1 MKKSE
6 IKTKIQN
13 NWPFYLAVCSIILI
27 MRYFG
32 RAEDADALLWILALT
47 ARWAGILGGISF
59 EYLPHQ
65 GYVNHFYQFLIAA
78 SCSGIRFMLLTF
90 LMLVFMPASTS
101 AKSIR
106 NKFGNL
112 AASIILAY
120 GFTVLVN
127 GIRIVLAIRLPLLL
141 EGNGLMTGWLTPD
154 RLHTLIGTVVYFTA
168 LCGLYLCA
176 ASTTGRGRLFVPVCW
191 YLLIVLILPFVNRVW
206 NHNWKGFGQY
216 AAVVLG
222 GCMFIYMI
230 FRCLFILMQRGDSI

>member
-1 MKKSE
+1 MMKTRMKVR
-6 IKTKIQN
+6 IQSD
-13 NWPFYLAVCSIILI
+13 WLLYLTTVLVTLV
-27 MRYFG
+27 MRYFS
-32 RAEDADALLWILALT
+32 RTSDTDILLWILAPT
-47 ARWAGILGGISF
+47 ARWAGILGRISF

-65 GYVNHFYQFLIAA
+65 GYVNHFHQFLIAA

-106 NKFGNL
+106 NKYGNL
-112 AASIILAY
+112 AVSIILAY

-141 EGNGLMTGWLTPD
+141 EGSGLMPGWLTPD

>member
-1 MKKSE
+1 MMKARMKAR
-6 IKTKIQN
+6 IQSD
-13 NWPFYLAVCSIILI
+13 WLLYLTAVLVTLV
-27 MRYFG
+27 MRYFS
-32 RAEDADALLWILALT
+32 RTSDTDILLWILAPT

-78 SCSGIRFMLLTF
+78 SCSGTRFMLLTF
-90 LMLVFMPASTS
+90 LMMVFMPASTS

-106 NKFGNL
+106 NKYGNL
-112 AASIILAY
+112 AVSIILAY

-141 EGNGLMTGWLTPD
+141 EGSGLMPGWLTPD
-154 RLHTLIGTVVYFTA
+154 RLHTLIGTVAYFTA

>member
-1 MKKSE
+1 MMKTRMKVR
-6 IKTKIQN
+6 IQSD
-13 NWPFYLAVCSIILI
+13 WLLYLTTVLVTLV
-27 MRYFG
+27 MRYFS
-32 RAEDADALLWILALT
+32 RTSDTDILLWILAPT

-78 SCSGIRFMLLTF
+78 SCSGTRFMLLTF
-90 LMLVFMPASTS
+90 LMLVFMPAYAS
-101 AKSIR
+101 AQSIR
-106 NKFGNL
+106 NKYGNL
-112 AASIILAY
+112 AVSIILAY

-141 EGNGLMTGWLTPD
+141 EGSGLMPGWLTPD

>member
-32 RAEDADALLWILALT
+32 RAEDADALLWILAPT

-59 EYLPHQ
+59 EYLSHQ

-101 AKSIR
+101 VKSIR
-106 NKFGNL
+106 NKYGNL
-112 AASIILAY
+112 AVSIILAY

-141 EGNGLMTGWLTPD
+141 EGSGLMTGWLTPD

>member
-1 MKKSE
+1 MMKARMKAR
-6 IKTKIQN
+6 IQSD
-13 NWPFYLAVCSIILI
+13 WLLYLTAVLVTLV
-27 MRYFG
+27 MRYFS
-32 RAEDADALLWILALT
+32 RTSDTDILLWILAPT

-65 GYVNHFYQFLIAA
+65 GYVNHFHQFLIAA

-106 NKFGNL
+106 NKYGNL
-112 AASIILAY
+112 AVSIILAY

-141 EGNGLMTGWLTPD
+141 EGSGLMPGWLTPD